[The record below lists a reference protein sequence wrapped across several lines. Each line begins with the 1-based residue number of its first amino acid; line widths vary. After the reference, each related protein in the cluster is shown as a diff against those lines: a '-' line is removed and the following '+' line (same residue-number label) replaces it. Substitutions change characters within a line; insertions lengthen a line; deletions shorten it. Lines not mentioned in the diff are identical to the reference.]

1 MKAPSDMVKSSRI
14 AMQIAI
20 QGDLTMSDWDLTMLD
35 WDLTGEGPIRHG

>member
-1 MKAPSDMVKSSRI
+1 
-14 AMQIAI
+14 MQIAI